1 MSGWLARKVKS
12 SYSRCV
18 SSMGLPFLKTWKLSV
33 LIVRAPPALM
43 PLSAAVPE
51 TIAVRRM
58 FAFTR
63 AISSRM
69 EKGLVM

>member
-1 MSGWLARKVKS
+1 M
-12 SYSRCV
+12 V
-18 SSMGLPFLKTWKLSV
+18 S
-33 LIVRAPPALM
+33 APPALM
-43 PLSAAVPE
+43 PLSAAAPE